1 MKPITGFARYDVEI
15 DQETMMFSREFGGW
29 GGMGTPGT
37 VGEFGQMA
45 RQYWQA
51 WGQAL
56 RGAAAGTSAPPGS
69 QNWQDALQSWTDV
82 FAHKPVT
89 NDVMER
95 FGQQARQWYAQMQ
108 QVAAQFGG
116 HGGRP
121 ADVVEAWKTALGG
134 ASANLFQ
141 HLFDSMNGP
150 GMQGM
155 DQWLRGVQPIL
166 DALKGEGSTWLN
178 TPAFGFTREHQERW
192 QALAAAQLEVQQA
205 TRAYQD
211 LLAGASRAAFQRFEQ
226 RLATL
231 AAEGRSV
238 ETPRALFDV
247 WVDAAEDAY
256 AEIALS
262 EEYRQVYGDL
272 LNAQM
277 RLRAGI
283 QHEVEHVCA
292 QLGMPTRTELDG
304 AHRKIIELERE
315 LRRMRDRSEP
325 ASAAAS
331 RPEPAPSPHQ
341 KPANVASGTSRS
353 KPGTTRTAA
362 TKTASKVAKKKA
374 PARKTAKSPAAR

>member
-1 MKPITGFARYDVEI
+1 
-15 DQETMMFSREFGGW
+15 MFNREFGGW

-37 VGEFGQMA
+37 APEFGQMA

-56 RGAAAGTSAPPGS
+56 RGAAAGTAAPPGS
-69 QNWQDALQSWTDV
+69 QAWQDALQSWTDV

-116 HGGRP
+116 QNNRP

-134 ASANLFQ
+134 SGANLFQ

-155 DQWLRGVQPIL
+155 DQWLRGVQPVL
-166 DALKGEGSTWLN
+166 DALKGEGNTWLN

-205 TRAYQD
+205 TRAYQE
-211 LLAGASRAAFQRFEQ
+211 LMAGASRTAFQRFEQ

-256 AEIALS
+256 AEVALS
-262 EEYRQVYGDL
+262 AEYRQAYGDL

-283 QHEVEHVCA
+283 QHEVEQFCA

-325 ASAAAS
+325 APPPRPKSTSAAS
-331 RPEPAPSPHQ
+331 KTP
-341 KPANVASGTSRS
+341 KP
-353 KPGTTRTAA
+353 TRTAA
-362 TKTASKVAKKKA
+362 ASTKSRTAKKKA
-374 PARKTAKSPAAR
+374 PARKTAKSAAARQ